1 MPQTTQWSFAT
12 SRLRVALGT
21 FVAIDADTSS
31 AAAGESAIAAAYAA
45 IALVENLMHPTRA
58 GSDLAALSECAL
70 GHPCRVHPWTWA
82 VLDLCKRLN
91 RESRGIFDP
100 CVPELSVPGLSVPG
114 PFVPGR
120 SCSASWG
127 SLVDLELLQRQC
139 AQEASVIPHARFR
152 LDLGGIA
159 KGFAVDRAIDALRA
173 AGCHAGLV
181 NAGGDLAV
189 FGDRDRDVLC
199 RQAHGDSI
207 VTLRNAALASSA
219 VENEA
224 QPAEH
229 RGYYN
234 AADQS
239 AIVSGSVTITAPHAA
254 IADGLTK
261 CLLAGDS
268 ASNIA
273 LLDTFGARRIEW

>member
-1 MPQTTQWSFAT
+1 MPPTAQSFVT
-12 SRLRVALGT
+12 SRLHVGLGT
-21 FVAIDADTSS
+21 FVAIDAEAPAQ
-31 AAAGESAIAAAYAA
+31 AASESGMTAAYAA
-45 IALVENLMHPTRA
+45 ITRVENLMHPTRV

-70 GHPCRVHPWTWA
+70 GVPCRLHPWTWA

-91 RESRGIFDP
+91 QASRGIFDP
-100 CVPELSVPGLSVPG
+100 CLPG
-114 PFVPGR
+114 FT
-120 SCSASWG
+120 G
-127 SLVDLELLQRQC
+127 SSGGLTNLELLQQPCIRGPS
-139 AQEASVIPHARFR
+139 AVPHARLR

-189 FGDRDRDVLC
+189 FGARDRDVLC
-199 RQAHGDSI
+199 GNSRGTS
-207 VTLRNAALASSA
+207 VVKLRNAALASST
-219 VENEA
+219 VENES

-234 AADQS
+234 GADRS
-239 AIVSGSVTITAPHAA
+239 AIISGSVAITAPSAA

-261 CLLAGDS
+261 CLLAGDA
-268 ASNIA
+268 ASNNE
-273 LLDTFGARRIEW
+273 LLETFGARRIVW

>member
-1 MPQTTQWSFAT
+1 VQLISPMPLTAQRSFAT

-21 FVAIDADTSS
+21 FVAIDAEASS

-45 IALVENLMHPTRA
+45 IALVQNLMRPTRA

-70 GHPCRVHPWTWA
+70 GDPCRVHPWTWA
-82 VLDLCKRLN
+82 VLDLCKRLSL
-91 RESRGIFDP
+91 ESRGIFDP
-100 CVPELSVPGLSVPG
+100 CIPELSVPGLSG
-114 PFVPGR
+114 
-120 SCSASWG
+120 SASWG
-127 SLVDLELLQRQC
+127 SLADLELLEPQC
-139 AQEASVIPHARFR
+139 AEEASVIPHARLR

-189 FGDRDRDVLC
+189 FGDQDRDVIC
-199 RQAHGDSI
+199 RHSRGESI

-239 AIVSGSVTITAPHAA
+239 AIVSGSVTITAPHTA

-261 CLLAGDS
+261 CSLASDS

>member
-1 MPQTTQWSFAT
+1 
-12 SRLRVALGT
+12 VALGT
-21 FVAIDADTSS
+21 FVAIDAEASS

-45 IALVENLMHPTRA
+45 IALVEDLMHPTRA

-70 GHPCRVHPWTWA
+70 GDPCRVHPWTWA

-91 RESRGIFDP
+91 LESRGIFDP
-100 CVPELSVPGLSVPG
+100 CMPELP
-114 PFVPGR
+114 R
-120 SCSASWG
+120 SASWG
-127 SLVDLELLQRQC
+127 SLADLELLRRQC
-139 AQEASVIPHARFR
+139 AQEASVIPHARLR

-189 FGDRDRDVLC
+189 FGDQDREVLC

-219 VENEA
+219 VENGA

-234 AADQS
+234 AADRS
-239 AIVSGSVTITAPHAA
+239 AIVSGSVTITAPQAA

-261 CLLAGDS
+261 CLLTGES